1 METRKVTLA
10 TCVLNPGDLPAG
22 ASTDLM
28 WRHKPGS
35 AARWDA
41 GEQALSINGQVSFLA
56 YLNLLSMP
64 KLTEYC
70 GVDNIE
76 LSITV
81 KGGSFILRQI
91 SMDAKTGDMK
101 IKRLIDFRG
110 IDAFA
115 TATATIDTAGFTG
128 NEFVSFEIECE
139 DTVWLKTA
147 SYSTVTENAAQVDG
161 TRLLL
166 ATTTYRKEGDIARNA
181 ARIRRDIVEGFP
193 EMDGHFKMVV
203 IDNAGTLDAKE
214 IGTDG
219 GEIKVIESPNI
230 GGAGGFAQGMMLAY
244 SGGYSHVLL
253 MDDDVLVL
261 PEAIRRAY
269 AVAALSQGEYRERG
283 VLNGAMFRKEE
294 PNVQFEDV
302 AEVCVDGTYRRI
314 KPDFDMTSI
323 DAVVSSELTSVD
335 VPNAYGAWWFSMIP
349 TALIEKAGLPLPV
362 FVRCDDVEFGMRA
375 EPKMMSMAGVCT
387 WHDRFEGRMNYASD
401 CYQYTRNF
409 LIMNAVDGL
418 GVEKPFMMRL
428 KRSFRA
434 HLRSLAYDGAEM
446 IVEGLEDYMRGPE
459 FLLNANGSLIMRT
472 NLKRNEKM
480 DGCLEADDETR
491 SIVEMKPLDN
501 PADKP
506 MAAKLLTLL
515 PYTGNRKHFRHKEP
529 TAIYYWMGSYPGSK
543 ANARNTLI
551 AVSDDGARYA
561 IRRYDRDRY
570 EGIIERYETAIA
582 RYADDGNAIRE
593 SWAAA
598 RDKLRSANTWLAYID
613 RMKAKEP
620 ERFGKNDPD
629 DGKAGESADVPDV
642 AAGDETE
649 NAASHD
655 TESAAAADTAEN

>member
-28 WRHKPGS
+28 WRHKPDS
-35 AARWDA
+35 TARWDA
-41 GEQALSINGQVSFLA
+41 DEQALSITGQVSFLA

-76 LSITV
+76 LSLTV

-101 IKRLIDFRG
+101 TKRLIDFRG

-115 TATATIDTAGFTG
+115 TATASIDTAGFTG
-128 NEFVSFEIECE
+128 NELVSFEIECE

-181 ARIRRDIVEGFP
+181 ARIRRDIVDGFP
-193 EMDGHFKMVV
+193 EMDGHFKMDV
-203 IDNAGTLDAKE
+203 IDNAGTLDAEE
-214 IGTDG
+214 IETEG
-219 GEIKVIESPNI
+219 GEIEVIESPNV
-230 GGAGGFAQGMMLAY
+230 GGAGGFAQGMILAY
-244 SGGYSHVLL
+244 TGGYSHVLL

-323 DAVVSSELTSVD
+323 DAVVSSELTPVD
-335 VPNAYGAWWFSMIP
+335 IPNAYGAWWFSMIP

-418 GVEKPFMMRL
+418 GVERPFMMRL

-434 HLRSLAYDGAEM
+434 HLRALSYDGAEM

-491 SIVEMKPLDN
+491 SIVAGKPLDN

-515 PYTGNRKHFRHKEP
+515 PYTGNRKHFRHREP

-543 ANARNTLI
+543 ANACDTLI
-551 AVSDDGARYA
+551 AVSDDGSRYA
-561 IRRYDRDRY
+561 IRKYDRDRY
-570 EGIIERYETAIA
+570 EGIIDRYKAAIA
-582 RYADDGNAIRE
+582 RYADDGNAVRK
-593 SWAAA
+593 SWADA
-598 RDKLRSANTWLAYID
+598 RDRLRSANTWLAYLD

-620 ERFGKNDPD
+620 ERFGKSEL
-629 DGKAGESADVPDV
+629 DGDEAGESTNIKDIVPDIV
-642 AAGDETE
+642 PD
-649 NAASHD
+649 AASED
-655 TESAAAADTAEN
+655 GTESVATDGTDES